1 MMKIKRQEVKTLKLP
16 TRTYESNWINSR
28 DTVSLPLDSFAG
40 STQTG
45 IIPSPHH
52 QTYFKQ
58 NKWLE
63 KKVVYFDKFNNEQES
78 WHYMYFPSA
87 NSQNVR

>member
-45 IIPSPHH
+45 IIPLAHH
-52 QTYFKQ
+52 QTYF
-58 NKWLE
+58 NR
-63 KKVVYFDKFNNEQES
+63 NN
-78 WHYMYFPSA
+78 
-87 NSQNVR
+87 